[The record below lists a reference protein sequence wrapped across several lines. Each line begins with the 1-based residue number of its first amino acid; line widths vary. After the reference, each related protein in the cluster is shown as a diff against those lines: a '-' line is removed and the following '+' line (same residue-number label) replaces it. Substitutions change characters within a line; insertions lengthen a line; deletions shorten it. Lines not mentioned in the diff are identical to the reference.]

1 MKRNSFILIY
11 SFLVLFLYSCEADAD
26 IYSSRN
32 ESLII
37 DHNCCNIFNV
47 PVADIVKAKQ
57 KLVVAY
63 GHTSHG
69 SQIVSGMY
77 GLDDFMVK
85 NGYDAGTFNFNSDGS
100 GDALKF
106 YDTPFSGA
114 EDLGNPDRTSWA
126 DATRKYL
133 NNHSEVNVVMWSW
146 CGQAGWASTEEI
158 QTYLDLMNTLE
169 ADFPEVVFVYM
180 TGHLDGSGIEGQL
193 NQNNN
198 MIRKYCRDNKKVLFD
213 FADIESYDPDGKVNY
228 MELYCNDNCDY
239 TDLFGNSKNW
249 AIDWQES
256 HVENKDWYN
265 CDAAHS
271 QPLNGNRKGM
281 AAWWMF
287 ASIAGWEDID
297 TSMNA
302 NFFVESEFNWSVID
316 DILKINFS
324 KKENLKNIEIFNIQG
339 KRLLSENSV
348 KSYFDSYL
356 IPLDK
361 ISDLD
366 KRNILLFK
374 IETDRGIHSGK
385 FNVINR

>member
-213 FADIESYDPDGKVNY
+213 FADIESYDPDGKVN
-228 MELYCNDNCDY
+228 
-239 TDLFGNSKNW
+239 
-249 AIDWQES
+249 
-256 HVENKDWYN
+256 
-265 CDAAHS
+265 
-271 QPLNGNRKGM
+271 
-281 AAWWMF
+281 
-287 ASIAGWEDID
+287 
-297 TSMNA
+297 
-302 NFFVESEFNWSVID
+302 
-316 DILKINFS
+316 
-324 KKENLKNIEIFNIQG
+324 
-339 KRLLSENSV
+339 
-348 KSYFDSYL
+348 
-356 IPLDK
+356 
-361 ISDLD
+361 
-366 KRNILLFK
+366 
-374 IETDRGIHSGK
+374 
-385 FNVINR
+385 